1 MRDPL
6 GVFESLLGHYLRYY
20 ETPFSVRDEH
30 LSAERHKLLVS
41 EGEIYREPWLEVL
54 PGWETAGRSL
64 AESCKHAD
72 APADLAELAAPGLL
86 GEDIELY
93 LHQEE
98 ALVAAREGK
107 HVVLTAATGAGKTE
121 AFLLPVFASLL
132 EESSGWEPNGAPAPG
147 WDWWE
152 SEDGEFV
159 PQRAGEQGRSAAVR
173 TLVLYPMNAL
183 VEDQLLR
190 LRQALDSERARTWLD
205 QNRGGHR
212 FYFGRYTGRTPLPG
226 RRERWRLRDL
236 RTILQSA
243 AHRGEQIATDPKRR
257 YFLPQLDGAE
267 MRSRWDM
274 QEHPPDLLITNY
286 SMLNIMLMRDIEDGI
301 FEKTRAWLEEDE
313 GNRFT
318 IVADELHS
326 YRGTPGTEI
335 AFLLRNLLLR
345 LGLQDAPERVRFLGA
360 SASAG
365 GDESQFRTFLS
376 EFFGSPGD
384 RFAIIGGQP
393 KPTSG
398 DTDSLRNAGPGL
410 AKLGAAAEIGA
421 DEAGVAEAIGEACR
435 SAGAPGADSPA
446 QAALGLATALGV
458 DGCLLEACT
467 DASGR
472 VSARSVG
479 AIAGT
484 LFEGTE
490 AEKRQALRGL
500 LWLMEQTHEE
510 RPGARTVRAHYFF
523 RSVQGVWACSNPDCP
538 EVEDEFDGGG
548 ERTVGKLYLQPQI
561 RCGCGSRILDLL
573 YCQTCGETFLG
584 GYRSADPDQSFS
596 YYLVPDLPNL
606 DQLPEVATTERT
618 AGRYALYWPRPAEVP
633 KDEEW
638 TRSGYE
644 FSFKRA
650 RYDPRAGHIAI
661 DPADPDGW
669 LFQVASPQDV
679 PQGREPPGLP
689 IKCPHCDDSWET
701 GLQFR
706 PVEDPGRSRSPIRFM
721 RTGFEKVAQVLAD
734 ALLRELGGSGRK
746 LVSFSDSRQDAAK
759 MAAGL
764 EKRHYQ
770 DTVRQLLSMA
780 AMARTD
786 DAGDLEAF
794 EQFVSGANR
803 SEPVKE
809 RYRRFGS
816 RNPESAEAVRAA
828 LEGYASKAESA
839 KADET
844 RAAFSLALKS
854 VASLRDEVEGELL
867 RLGVNPGGPDFSVQ
881 AYKAAGTRRKWTHLY
896 DWTRDPPAPRAP
908 GELDEDDRYQLERI
922 RGNLLGEAEYIL
934 FARARRD
941 FESIGLGLA
950 STAPA
955 DPADGPLPPD
965 VMAQAMDSAIR
976 ILGDR
981 QRFAGRQYRYGE
993 DSAPAPL
1000 RSFLKQVA
1008 ERHGADPA
1016 AVVDAVSRQLEER
1029 GATSQ
1034 FLLLADGLYLKP
1046 ASSGVWICS
1055 VCRYRHL
1062 HPSAGVCTDCLSPLP
1077 EDSVQLDPAEDY
1089 YAFLATGAGAAFRM
1103 HAEELTGQTDW
1114 REAQA
1119 RQARFQG
1126 VFLDGEEQPLVDE
1139 IDLLSVTT
1147 TMEVGVDIGSL
1158 RTVLMANMPP
1168 LRFNYQQRVG
1178 RAGRRGEPVAAAL
1191 TIARGRSHD
1200 DYYFQ
1205 HPDEITGDL
1214 PPTPYI
1220 DMRRPEIIR
1229 RSLFAEVLRRAFRA
1243 TAADT
1248 DFATGDNVHG
1258 QFGSAAAWPAVRD
1271 GIGEWI
1277 KANGQEIEAALDALL
1292 AGSSDELRAERPA
1305 LLDFIGEEALPAV
1318 NAAASAADSPT
1329 PDLSQRL
1336 AEAGLL
1342 PMFGF
1347 PTRVR
1352 TLFHGIPRKARPWPP
1367 PFVIDRDAS
1376 VAISEFAPGSDVVKD
1391 KAIHKCIGLASFQ
1404 PRGKHVWNDPDPLG
1418 FTTEIGQCSDCQAL
1432 DTGLVTNDRCPV
1444 CLAPAAED
1452 GEPGGY
1458 RRFTIAQPSGYRTE
1472 FRPRDYNEWFEWTP
1486 RASRARMSAEPEA
1499 LREEVL
1505 GMARLERG
1513 VTSVFEIND
1522 NGGRDFGFAPASD
1535 GRGWICRDLDDGSG
1549 NVRLPASESARERRV
1564 ALAAVKSTDVLVI
1577 GIDSDALPLGLTL
1590 RPNTAA
1596 RKGAWYSLG
1605 FLLRDAAARLLDVE
1619 TPEIEVGLR
1628 TVRTPDGNWGAQVFL
1643 SDTLANG
1650 AGYCSHLGE
1659 PAVFAKLLESAG
1671 ARVAE
1676 LETHTNSGEPCGSAC
1691 YKCLKDYRN
1700 MAYHGLLDWRL
1711 AADLLGLMQG
1721 RGFEPERLWGTLG
1734 SDVVGDFAE
1743 QFDGFELRDI
1753 GGLSAAVHPVR
1764 CVIGLHPVEECSL
1777 PFASERIAEA
1787 AVEASSQGYED
1798 AGERQVK
1805 FADYFDLLRRPGHVY
1820 SRLWE

>member
-6 GVFESLLGHYLRYY
+6 GIFESLLGHYLRYY

-54 PGWETAGRSL
+54 PRWETAGRRLS
-64 AESCKHAD
+64 ESCNHAG
-72 APADLAELAAPGLL
+72 APRDLADLASPGLFN
-86 GEDIELY
+86 EDVELY

-98 ALVAAREGK
+98 ALVAAQEGK

-121 AFLLPVFASLL
+121 AFLLPVLASLL
-132 EESSGWEPNGAPAPG
+132 EESSGWRPNGPPALG
-147 WDWWE
+147 QNDWWE
-152 SEDGEFV
+152 SGDGGFV

-190 LRQALDSERARTWLD
+190 LRQALDSERVRRWLD
-205 QNRGGHR
+205 ENRGGHR

-226 RRERWRLRDL
+226 RREGWRLREL
-236 RTILQSA
+236 RTILRSG
-243 AHRGEQIATDPKRR
+243 AHRAQQIVADPERR
-257 YFLPQLDGAE
+257 YFLPQLNGAE

-301 FEKTRAWLEEDE
+301 FEKTRAWLEEDQS
-313 GNRFT
+313 NRFT

-345 LGLQDAPERVRFLGA
+345 LGLQDAPERIRFLGA

-365 GDESQFRTFLS
+365 GDESRFRTFLS

-384 RFAIIGGQP
+384 RFAIIDGQP
-393 KPTSG
+393 KPASG
-398 DTDSLRNAGPGL
+398 DADSLRNAGPGL
-410 AKLGAAAEIGA
+410 AKLG
-421 DEAGVAEAIGEACR
+421 EAIETGGGDTEIAK
-435 SAGAPGADSPA
+435 ALDDAYGDGGAPGGTSSA
-446 QAALGLATALGV
+446 QAALSLASSLGV
-458 DGCLLEACT
+458 DGCMLAACM
-467 DASGR
+467 DSDGR
-472 VSARSVG
+472 TSARSAG

-484 LFEGTE
+484 LFYGTE
-490 AEKRQALRGL
+490 TEKRQALRGL
-500 LWLMEQTHEE
+500 LWLMEQTHEDRE
-510 RPGARTVRAHYFF
+510 GARTVRAHYFF
-523 RSVQGVWACSNPDCP
+523 RGVQGVWACSNPDCP
-538 EVEDEFDGGG
+538 EVEREFRSE
-548 ERTVGKLYLQPQI
+548 ERAVGKLYLQPQI

-573 YCQTCGETFLG
+573 YCQTCGEVFLG
-584 GYRSADPDQSFS
+584 GYRSADPDRSFS

-606 DQLPEVATTERT
+606 DQLPEQATSERT
-618 AGRYALYWPRPAEVP
+618 AGRYSLYWPRPTEVP

-638 TRSGYE
+638 TRSGYR
-644 FSFKRA
+644 FAFKRA
-650 RYDPRAGHIAI
+650 KYQPRLGHVGI
-661 DPADPDGW
+661 DPIDADGW
-669 LFQVASPQDV
+669 LFHVETPENAEPA
-679 PQGREPPGLP
+679 REPPGLP

-701 GLQFR
+701 GQQFR

-721 RTGFEKVAQVLAD
+721 RTGFEKVGQVLAD

-770 DTVRQLLSMA
+770 DTVRQLLAMA
-780 AMARTD
+780 AMARSD
-786 DAGDLEAF
+786 DAGDLESF
-794 EQFVSGANR
+794 EQFISDADR
-803 SEPVKE
+803 SEAAKE
-809 RYRRFGS
+809 RYRRFAS
-816 RNPESAEAVRAA
+816 RHPEGAEAVRAVV
-828 LEGYASKAESA
+828 EGYASGEESA
-839 KADET
+839 KADQI
-844 RAAFSLALKS
+844 RAALASALKS
-854 VASLRDEVEGELL
+854 VASLRDDVEGELL
-867 RLGVNPGGPDFSVQ
+867 RLGVNPGGPDFSMQ
-881 AYKAAGTRRKWTHLY
+881 SYKAAGGRRSWTHLY

-908 GELDEDDRYQLERI
+908 GELDEDDRFQLERI
-922 RGNLLGEAEYIL
+922 RGDLLSEVQYVL

-941 FESIGLGLA
+941 FESTGLGWA
-950 STAPA
+950 STAPVA
-955 DPADGPLPPD
+955 PEDGPLPSD
-965 VMAQAMDSAIR
+965 VMNQAVDSAIR
-976 ILGDR
+976 VLGDR
-981 QRFAGRQYRYGE
+981 QRFAGRQNRYGE

-1000 RSFLKQVA
+1000 RRFLEQVA
-1008 ERHGADPA
+1008 ETHGADPA
-1016 AVVDAVSRQLEER
+1016 AVVDAVSRQLEDR

-1034 FLLLADGLYLKP
+1034 FLLLADGLHLKP
-1046 ASSGVWICS
+1046 ATSEVWICR

-1062 HPSAGVCTDCLSPLP
+1062 HPSAGVCTDCLSPLSD
-1077 EDSVQLDPAEDY
+1077 DSVELEPAEDY
-1089 YAFLATGAGAAFRM
+1089 YAFLATGAGPAFRL

-1205 HPDEITGDL
+1205 HPDAITGDL
-1214 PPTPYI
+1214 PPSPYI

-1229 RSLFAEVLRRAFRA
+1229 RSLLAEVLRRAFRA
-1243 TAADT
+1243 TAASLDV
-1248 DFATGDNVHG
+1248 ATGDNVHG
-1258 QFGSAAAWPAVRD
+1258 QFGSAAAWPEMRNE
-1271 GIGEWI
+1271 IGAW
-1277 KANGQEIEAALDALL
+1277 IEAHGDEVEAVVDALL
-1292 AGSSDELRAERPA
+1292 AGCTDELRAERPV
-1305 LLDFIGEEALPAV
+1305 LLAFIREEALPAI
-1318 NAAASAADSPT
+1318 NAAASAAESPT

-1336 AEAGLL
+1336 AEFGLL

-1352 TLFHGIPRKARPWPP
+1352 TLFHGLPRKARPWPP

-1391 KAIHKCIGLASFQ
+1391 KAIHRCIGLAAFQ
-1404 PRGKHVWNDPDPLG
+1404 PRGKHVWSDPDPLG

-1432 DTGLVTNDRCPV
+1432 DTSPGTNEHCPV
-1444 CLAPAAED
+1444 CLAQATED

-1458 RRFTIAQPSGYRTE
+1458 RRFIIAQPSGYRTE

-1486 RASRARMSAEPEA
+1486 RASRARMSAEPA
-1499 LREEVL
+1499 AMREETL

-1513 VTSVFEIND
+1513 VTNVFEIND
-1522 NGGRDFGFAPASD
+1522 NGGNDFGFAPASD
-1535 GRGWICRDLDDGSG
+1535 GQGWICRDLEGGD

-1564 ALAAVKSTDVLVI
+1564 ALAAVKSTDVLVV
-1577 GIDSDALPLGLTL
+1577 GIDSDALPVGLTL
-1590 RPNTAA
+1590 RPDTAA
-1596 RKGAWYSLG
+1596 RRGAWYSLG

-1619 TPEIEVGLR
+1619 TPEIQVGLR
-1628 TVRTPDGNWGAQVFL
+1628 TVRTPDGDWGAQVFL

-1659 PAVFAKLLESAG
+1659 PAIFAELLESAW
-1671 ARVAE
+1671 ARAGE

-1691 YKCLKDYRN
+1691 YNCLKDYRN

-1711 AADLLGLMQG
+1711 AADLLGLMRG

-1734 SDVVGDFAE
+1734 SDVVEDFAA
-1743 QFDGFELRDI
+1743 QFDEFEFGDM
-1753 GGLSAAVHPVR
+1753 GGLPAAVHPLR
-1764 CVIGLHPVEECSL
+1764 CVIGLHPLEEGSL
-1777 PFASERIAEA
+1777 AYASERVAEA
-1787 AVEASSQGYED
+1787 ADEASLQGYED
-1798 AGERQVK
+1798 AGERELR
-1805 FADYFDLLRRPGHVY
+1805 FHNYFDLLRRPGNVY